1 MCGIVGLFNFGGVA
15 RDERSA
21 VIAMRDA
28 MTHRG
33 PDDAGLWES
42 PDHRVVLG
50 QRRLSIVD
58 LSPAGH
64 QPMANEDDT
73 VWITFNGE
81 IYNHASLRPGLEAKG
96 HRFRSRS
103 DTEAII
109 HQYEVDGPDC
119 LQALDGMF
127 ALGIWDEARGRL
139 LLARDRLG
147 KKPLYY
153 TVVGGR
159 LLFASEIKGLLAH
172 PDVGRDIDLEGL
184 NLYLTFGNVPAPHTL
199 FAGIKKLPP
208 AHRLICDRLGNITI
222 ERFWSAVPDAGSPWP
237 SHVSEA
243 EAVAQVRALL
253 EAAVK
258 KRLMADVPVG
268 AFLSGGVDSSANVAL
283 MSRLMNRALQT
294 YSVGFE
300 GFGPAENFHDLPFA
314 RLVAKRFG
322 CDHHEISVTADECR
336 DYLPELVYQQD
347 EPIGDPA
354 CLPMHF
360 LCRQARKD
368 GVIVVLVGEGSDEV
382 FGGYGDMKHVLDSA
396 SRRWDQL
403 RRLPRF
409 LRAGLHEASR
419 ILGAPAGRTD
429 ILRRARDGQALYWG
443 LDVVFWDSEKEHLL
457 TPETRRRLGE
467 HRRSQS
473 GDLVDKVYADLS
485 ARQPREDLLQKM
497 SVMELHNRLPELLL
511 MRVDKLS
518 MAHSIEARAPF
529 LDASLVA
536 YGLSLPR
543 ALKINPGGTK
553 YVLKKALRGVLPDEV
568 LDRSKQGF
576 RVPLPEWLRGP
587 LAGWAKRE
595 IFESPLA
602 GRGFFNRAYVDEL
615 WRRHVAGVQ
624 DHSFDLWCLV
634 NLGAW
639 YAHWIE
645 GRKAA

>member
-1 MCGIVGLFNFGGVA
+1 MCGIAGLFNFGGS
-15 RDERSA
+15 RDERAA
-21 VIAMRDA
+21 VTAMRDA
-28 MTHRG
+28 MSHRG

-42 PDHRVVLG
+42 ADHRVVLAH
-50 QRRLSIVD
+50 RRLSIVD

-73 VWITFNGE
+73 VWMTFNGE

-96 HRFRSRS
+96 HRFRSRT

-119 LQALDGMF
+119 LAALDGMF
-127 ALGIWDEARGRL
+127 ALGIWDAARDRL
-139 LLARDRLG
+139 MLARDRLG

-153 TVVGGR
+153 TVVGGK

-172 PDVGRDIDLEGL
+172 PDVVRDIDPEGL
-184 NLYLTFGNVPAPHTL
+184 NLYLTFGNVPAPFTL
-199 FAGIKKLPP
+199 FKGIKKLPGG
-208 AHRLICDRLGNITI
+208 HRLICDRLGNLHI
-222 ERFWSAVPDAGSPWP
+222 ERYWSAVPETPWP
-237 SHVSEA
+237 SYVSER
-243 EAVAQVRALL
+243 EAVARVRELL
-253 EAAVK
+253 EQAVR
-258 KRLMADVPVG
+258 KRMMADVPVG

-283 MSRLMNRALQT
+283 MSKLVDRPLQT

-300 GFGPAENFHDLPFA
+300 GFGAAENFHDLPYA
-314 RLVAKRFG
+314 QLVAKKFG
-322 CDHHEISVTADECR
+322 CDHHELTVTADQCR
-336 DYLPELVYQQD
+336 DYLPELVHQQD

-360 LCRQARKD
+360 LCQRARQD

-382 FGGYGDMKHVLDSA
+382 FGGYGDMAHMVNTA
-396 SRRWDQL
+396 SRRWDAI
-403 RRLPRF
+403 RRLPR
-409 LRAGLHEASR
+409 LVRAGLHEASR
-419 ILGAPAGRTD
+419 LLKQPAGRTD
-429 ILRRARDGQALYWG
+429 VLRRARDGQPLYWG
-443 LDVVFWDSEKEHLL
+443 LDVVFWDSEKERLL
-457 TPETRRRLGE
+457 TAETRARMGE
-467 HRRSQS
+467 TRRSQS
-473 GDLVDKVYADLS
+473 GELVEKVYADLA
-485 ARQPREDLLQKM
+485 ARQPHADLLQQM
-497 SVMELHNRLPELLL
+497 SVMELNNRLPELLL

-529 LDASLVA
+529 LDHSLVA

-543 ALKINPGGTK
+543 SLKIRGDKGK
-553 YVLKKALRGVLPDEV
+553 WVLKQALRGVLPDEV
-568 LDRSKQGF
+568 LDRPKQGF

-587 LAGWAKRE
+587 LANWAKRE

-602 GRGFFNRAYVDEL
+602 SRGFFNRPYVDEL
-615 WRRHVAGVQ
+615 WGRHLAGVQ

-639 YAHWIE
+639 YGHWIE

>member
-1 MCGIVGLFNFGGVA
+1 MCGIAGLYNFGASA
-15 RDERSA
+15 RDERGA
-21 VIAMRDA
+21 VQAMRDA

-42 PDHRVVLG
+42 PDKRVVLAH
-50 QRRLSIVD
+50 RRLSIVD

-64 QPMANEDDT
+64 QPMSNEDGS

-81 IYNHASLRPGLEAKG
+81 IYNHAALRPGLEGKG
-96 HRFRSRS
+96 HRFRSRT
-103 DTEAII
+103 DTEAIV
-109 HQYEVDGPDC
+109 HQYEEDGDDC
-119 LQALDGMF
+119 LDALDGMF
-127 ALGIWDEARGRL
+127 ALGIWDAPRDRL

-172 PDVGRDIDLEGL
+172 PDVGRDIDPEGL

-199 FAGIKKLPP
+199 FAGIKKLP
-208 AHRLICDRLGNITI
+208 AGHRLACGRFGNLQI
-222 ERFWSAVPDAGSPWP
+222 ERYWSAVPDEPWP
-237 SHVSEA
+237 V
-243 EAVAQVRALL
+243 AVDERTAIARVRELL
-253 EAAVK
+253 GAAVQ
-258 KRLMADVPVG
+258 KRMMADVPVG

-283 MSRLMNRALQT
+283 MSRLVDRPLQT

-300 GFGPAENFHDLPFA
+300 GFGPKENFHDLPYA
-314 RLVAKRFG
+314 RLVAEKFR

-382 FGGYGDMKHVLDSA
+382 FGGYGDMAHLIHSA
-396 SRRWDQL
+396 SPRWERL

-409 LRAGLHEASR
+409 VRAGLAEASR
-419 ILGAPAGRTD
+419 LLRAPAGRTD
-429 ILRRARDGQALYWG
+429 LLRRARDGQPLYWG
-443 LDVVFWDSEKEHLL
+443 LDVVFWDNEKAQLL
-457 TPETRRRLGE
+457 TPEARARLGE
-467 HRRSQS
+467 HRRSQ
-473 GDLVDKVYADLS
+473 GGELVSQIYADLA
-485 ARQPREDLLQKM
+485 ARQPGADVLQQM
-497 SVMELHNRLPELLL
+497 SVVELANRLPELLL

-529 LDASLVA
+529 LDAALVA
-536 YGLSLPR
+536 YGLSLPHG
-543 ALKINPGGTK
+543 LKIQGARGK
-553 YVLKKALRGVLPDEV
+553 HVLKEALRGTLPDEV
-568 LDRSKQGF
+568 LDRPKQGF
-576 RVPLPEWLRGP
+576 RVPLPAWLRGP
-587 LAGWAKRE
+587 LASWAKHQM
-595 IFESPLA
+595 FESALA
-602 GRGFFNRAYVDEL
+602 ARGFFNRSYVDEM
-615 WRRHVAGVQ
+615 WTRHLGGVQ

-639 YAHWIE
+639 YDHWID
-645 GRKAA
+645 RRVAA

>member
-1 MCGIVGLFNFGGVA
+1 MCGIAGLFNFGASA
-15 RDERSA
+15 RDESGA
-21 VIAMRDA
+21 VLAMRDA

-42 PDHRVVLG
+42 ADRRVVLAH
-50 QRRLSIVD
+50 RRLSIVD
-58 LSPAGH
+58 LSAAGH

-81 IYNHASLRPGLEAKG
+81 IYNHAALRPDLEAKA
-96 HRFRSRS
+96 HRFRSRT

-109 HQYEVDGPDC
+109 HQYEEDGPEC
-119 LQALDGMF
+119 LRALDGMF
-127 ALGIWDEARGRL
+127 ALGIWDAARDRL
-139 LLARDRLG
+139 MLARDRLG

-172 PDVGRDIDLEGL
+172 PEVARDIDPEAL
-184 NLYLTFGNVPAPHTL
+184 NLYLTFSNVPPPYTL
-199 FAGIKKLPP
+199 FRGIKKLPGG
-208 AHRLICDRLGNITI
+208 HRLLCDRFGNLRI
-222 ERFWSAVPDAGSPWP
+222 ERYWSPVPETPWPTHVDAG
-237 SHVSEA
+237 
-243 EAVAQVRALL
+243 EAVGRVRSLL
-253 EAAVK
+253 GEAVK

-268 AFLSGGVDSSANVAL
+268 CFLSGGVDSSANVAL
-283 MSRLMNRALQT
+283 MSKLIDRPLQT
-294 YSVGFE
+294 YSVGFT
-300 GFGPAENFHDLPFA
+300 GFGETENFHDLPFA
-314 RLVAKRFG
+314 RMVAKKFG
-322 CDHHEISVTADECR
+322 CDHHEISVNSDECR

-382 FGGYGDMKHVLDSA
+382 FGGYGDMVRMLGSA
-396 SRRWDQL
+396 SRRWERI
-403 RRLPRF
+403 RRLPWL

-419 ILGAPAGRTD
+419 LLRAPAGRTD
-429 ILRRARDGQALYWG
+429 VLRRARDGQPLYWG
-443 LDVVFWDSEKEHLL
+443 LDVVFWDNEKARLL
-457 TPETRRRLGE
+457 TRETRASMGE
-467 HRRSQS
+467 LERSQS
-473 GDLVDKVYADLS
+473 GTLLEKVYADLL
-485 ARQPREDLLQKM
+485 ARQPHADLLQQM
-497 SVMELHNRLPELLL
+497 SVVELSNRLPELLL
-511 MRVDKLS
+511 MRVDKIS

-529 LDASLVA
+529 LDHTLVS
-536 YGLSLPR
+536 YGLSLP
-543 ALKINPGGTK
+543 ASLKIDGPSRTK
-553 YVLKKALRGVLPDEV
+553 RVLKEALRGVVPDEV
-568 LDRSKQGF
+568 LDRPKQGF
-576 RVPLPEWLRGP
+576 RVPLPAWLRGP
-587 LAGWAKRE
+587 LASWAKHE

-602 GRGFFNRAYVDEL
+602 GRGFFNRGYVDEL
-615 WRRHVAGVQ
+615 WQRHLAGVQ

>member
-1 MCGIVGLFNFGGVA
+1 MCGIAGLFNFGGGSG
-15 RDERSA
+15 RDPGT
-21 VIAMRDA
+21 IATVMRDA
-28 MTHRG
+28 MAHRG
-33 PDDAGLWES
+33 PDDAGTWQS
-42 PDHRVVLG
+42 PDRRTALAH
-50 QRRLSIVD
+50 RRLSIVD

-64 QPMANEDDT
+64 QPMSNEDGS

-96 HRFRSRS
+96 HRFRSRT
-103 DTEAII
+103 DTEAIV
-109 HQYEVDGPDC
+109 HQYEESGEEC

-127 ALGIWDEARGRL
+127 ALGIWDAARERL

-153 TVVGGR
+153 TVVRGC

-172 PDVGRDIDLEGL
+172 PDVAREIDPEGL
-184 NLYLTFGNVPAPHTL
+184 NLYLTFGNVPPPFTL
-199 FAGIKKLPP
+199 FKGIKKLP
-208 AHRLICDRLGNITI
+208 AAYRLICDRLGNLKV
-222 ERFWSAVPDAGSPWP
+222 ERYWSMIPDAPWP
-237 SHVSEA
+237 THVDEQ
-243 EAVAQVRALL
+243 EAVGRVRELL
-253 EAAVK
+253 TDAVR

-268 AFLSGGVDSSANVAL
+268 CFLSGGVDSSANVAL
-283 MSRLMNRALQT
+283 MSKLVNHPLQT

-300 GFGPAENFHDLPFA
+300 GFGPAENFHDLPYA

-336 DYLPELVYQQD
+336 DYLPQLVYQQD

-354 CLPMHF
+354 CLPMSF

-382 FGGYGDMKHVLDSA
+382 FGGYGDMAHMLNVA
-396 SRRWDQL
+396 ARRWDRIRL
-403 RRLPRF
+403 LPRIV
-409 LRAGLHEASR
+409 RAGLHRASR
-419 ILGAPAGRTD
+419 LLRAPAGRTD
-429 ILRRARDGQALYWG
+429 VLRRARDGHPLYWG
-443 LDVVFWDSEKEHLL
+443 LDVVFWDSEKERLL
-457 TPETRRRLGE
+457 TRETWQRWGE
-467 HRRSQS
+467 DRASRS
-473 GDLVDKVYADLS
+473 GEMLAGIYADLL
-485 ARQPREDLLQKM
+485 ARQPRADLLQQM
-497 SVMELHNRLPELLL
+497 SVVELSNRLPELLL

-529 LDASLVA
+529 LDAALLA

-543 ALKINPGGTK
+543 ALKIDGNKTK
-553 YVLKKALRGVLPDEV
+553 RVLKQALRGVVPDEV

-587 LAGWAKRE
+587 LASWAKHE
-595 IFESPLA
+595 IFDSPLA
-602 GRGFFNRAYVDEL
+602 ARGFFNRAFVDEM
-615 WRRHVAGVQ
+615 WNRHLANVQ

-639 YAHWIE
+639 YSHWIE
-645 GRKAA
+645 GGKAA